1 MHDEKYK
8 DLMLRFAKEM
18 NQVGV
23 TENMIKIVH
32 AQMERAPNLISAQAE
47 DTTRKFTYRYDGY
60 LIEAEQTVSIKVKTC
75 K

>member
-32 AQMERAPNLISAQAE
+32 AQMERTPNLISAQAE
-47 DTTRKFTYRYDGY
+47 DTTRKFMYRYDGY

>member
-32 AQMERAPNLISAQAE
+32 AQMERAPNLISAQSS

-60 LIEAEQTVSIKVKTC
+60 LIEAEQIVHITVKTC